1 MQHSEISSDKT
12 LSTAQLDVE
21 PLITQEGELTRI
33 VYESEET
40 GFFVGRLHVESQ
52 MEEVTIVGN
61 VMAVSVGETLR
72 VKGRWVQDKRFG
84 RQLRVEEVETLVPS
98 TVQGIERY
106 LGSGLIA
113 GIGRKYAKRLV
124 DAFGLETLRVI
135 DEKPQ
140 RLREVPGI
148 GRKRAERIREAWAS
162 QKAIQ
167 SIMIFLQGHGVTTS
181 QAVKIYKRYGD
192 GAVAVMREDPYRLA
206 EDIAGIA
213 FRGAD
218 KIAAELGI
226 EKDSPQRLKAG
237 LLHALRQALQAGH
250 VYLPQSE
257 LQTAAAE
264 LLAVTETVLTGP
276 LEELCATGGLV
287 RENDALYLPGMHA
300 AEQGCAKLMQR
311 LVSTPL
317 EPIFIHME
325 NALRWVE
332 RTKKLTLSEE
342 QRDAVRKGVSEKVVV
357 ITGGPGTGKTT
368 VLNSLLAILARKGI
382 SFVLAAPTGRAA
394 KRMSAATDREAS
406 TLHRLLEFSPQTG
419 AFVRNESNPLNTD
432 MLVVDEASMVDAQ
445 LMHSMLSALP
455 PFARLILVGDV
466 DQLPSVGAGNVLFD
480 IIASGVVPVV
490 RLNTIFRQAAQSG
503 IVTNA
508 HQINVG
514 KFPEFNKTDFFLIE
528 RNEPDKALETIVE
541 LVTRRVPPKFGV
553 DPIRDIQ
560 VLAPVRRG
568 PAGVNRLNEALQAAL
583 NPQGTAIPRRSFRCG
598 DKVMQLHNN
607 YELDVF
613 NGDVGVITL
622 FDEETGEL
630 EVTFEDQRVVLYQ
643 PDETDALGLAYA
655 STVHKSQGSE
665 YPIVILAFLS
675 QYYMMLQRNLLYTAI
690 TRGKKIVIIVGE
702 SKAVGMALH
711 RSQVTHRNTHL
722 TDRLKNIL

>member
-12 LSTAQLDVE
+12 PSTAQLDVE
-21 PLITQEGELTRI
+21 PLITLEGELTRI

-148 GRKRAERIREAWAS
+148 GRKRAEKIREAWAS

-237 LLHALRQALQAGH
+237 VLHALRQALQAGH

-276 LEELCATGGLV
+276 LEELCASGGLV

-300 AEQGCAKLMQR
+300 AELGCAKLMQR
-311 LVSTPL
+311 LMSTPL
-317 EPIFIHME
+317 EPISIHME

-332 RTKKLTLSEE
+332 HTKKLTLSEE

-643 PDETDALGLAYA
+643 SDETDALGLAYA

>member
-12 LSTAQLDVE
+12 PSTAQLDVE
-21 PLITQEGELTRI
+21 PLITLEGELTRI

-148 GRKRAERIREAWAS
+148 GRKRAEKIREAWAS

-276 LEELCATGGLV
+276 LEELCASGGLV

-300 AEQGCAKLMQR
+300 AELGCAKLMQR
-311 LVSTPL
+311 LMSTPL
-317 EPIFIHME
+317 EPISIHME

-622 FDEETGEL
+622 FDAETGEL

-690 TRGKKIVIIVGE
+690 TRGKEIVIIVGE